1 MTGALH
7 ALQGLLAA
15 ARLPQ
20 AKPSGRVRTTKI
32 TASEPPS
39 TWWPGGAVSTEA
51 GERMPLTKIAVA
63 RAQLVTAL
71 DMFVRDKDP
80 ISIQCL
86 ACGGGEIVEG
96 LAEAHGEEPFAMHIL
111 KDQPYMDRKAIRR
124 KRNQYWNAFKHFFD
138 LKGLPREDEDLLAQ
152 FSDINNDVALFV
164 GWWDYMTVQ
173 KRLPV
178 AAQVFQVWWYA
189 LNEGKLSPDADFEVI
204 RTAFPDI
211 VQQSR
216 AEQKRRLRRS
226 IEKYRRDK
234 ALLADPATET

>member
-1 MTGALH
+1 M
-7 ALQGLLAA
+7 
-15 ARLPQ
+15 
-20 AKPSGRVRTTKI
+20 I
-32 TASEPPS
+32 D
-39 TWWPGGAVSTEA
+39 PGQ
-51 GERMPLTKIAVA
+51 PLTKIAVA

-86 ACGGGEIVEG
+86 ACGGGEIAEG
-96 LAEAHGEEPFAMHIL
+96 LAEVHGEEPLAMHIL
-111 KDQPYMDRKAIRR
+111 KDQPHMDRFAIRGL
-124 KRNQYWNAFKHFFD
+124 RNQYWNAFKHVFD
-138 LKGLPREDEDLLAQ
+138 RKGLPRADEQLLAS

-189 LNEGKLSPDADFEVI
+189 LNEEKLAPDADLGVV
-204 RTAFPDI
+204 RTAFPDLR
-211 VQQSR
+211 QQPR

-226 IEKYRRDK
+226 IEKYRKDRG
-234 ALLADPATET
+234 LLADPSTEA

>member
-1 MTGALH
+1 MA
-7 ALQGLLAA
+7 
-15 ARLPQ
+15 
-20 AKPSGRVRTTKI
+20 
-32 TASEPPS
+32 
-39 TWWPGGAVSTEA
+39 
-51 GERMPLTKIAVA
+51 KIAVA
-63 RAQLVTAL
+63 RAQLVMAL
-71 DMFVRDKDP
+71 DLFVREKDP

-96 LAEAHGEEPFAMHIL
+96 LAEVHGEDPFAMHIL
-111 KDQPYMDRKAIRR
+111 KDQPHMDRKAIR
-124 KRNQYWNAFKHFFD
+124 KLRNQYWNAFKHCFD
-138 LKGLPREDEDLLAQ
+138 LKGLPRADEQLLAS

-189 LNEGKLSPDADFEVI
+189 LNEDKLSPDADLGVV

-211 VQQSR
+211 SQQPR

-226 IEKYRRDK
+226 IEKYRKDRN
-234 ALLADPATET
+234 LLADPATED